1 MKYKELCKRLTIEK
15 LNSPKYLKGLAD
27 NKDIDIRIKNFE
39 DERAY
44 SFIVINGVQMKF
56 RRLQLGL
63 QEPNDNCWLLISG
76 FGDEKS
82 VRVADIKELYFNHYG
97 WETIHG

>member
-15 LNSPKYLKGLAD
+15 LNSPKYLKGIAD
-27 NKDIDIRIKNFE
+27 SKDIDISIKDMS

-44 SFIVINGVQMKF
+44 SVIHINGVQMKF

-63 QEPNDNCWLLISG
+63 QEPSDDAWLLICG
-76 FGDEKS
+76 FHDEKS
-82 VRVADIKELYFNHYG
+82 IRICDIKELYFNHYK